1 MLPEPA
7 SRHRTGVHEAATI
20 FQLRDEVHRRRL
32 HWPRPKESAIRRL
45 IQQFV
50 RPETVAALVT
60 AWLAGALGLGLATG
74 AGAVPTVALM
84 ALGPLLGGLLLLIRH
99 NLDLASRIGN
109 LAGQS
114 ERTLETV
121 RRVGARIETEVK
133 KEVKQTFSQ
142 LEALQNLNAVLP
154 TNDVLPATR
163 GWAASPD
170 LLMVLVDLVITER
183 PSLVV
188 ECGSGA
194 STLWLALAMRRFKI
208 DGRII
213 ALDHDPAFGGKTRD
227 LLARHHV
234 GDLAEVRDAP
244 LESFTIDGETYSWYA
259 KSAWED
265 LTGID
270 LLFVDGP
277 PATTGHQAR
286 YPALP
291 LLIGSLSPV
300 ATAVLDDLVVPDM
313 QKVVQLWLDA
323 YPDFSSE
330 ILPLEKQAAV
340 LRRT

>member
-1 MLPEPA
+1 M
-7 SRHRTGVHEAATI
+7 
-20 FQLRDEVHRRRL
+20 
-32 HWPRPKESAIRRL
+32 RRL
-45 IQQFV
+45 IRQFV
-50 RPETVAALVT
+50 RVETVAVLVI

-74 AGAVPTVALM
+74 AGAVPTAALM
-84 ALGPLLGGLLLLIRH
+84 ALGLLLGGLLLLIRH

-109 LAGQS
+109 LAS
-114 ERTLETV
+114 ESQRTLDAV
-121 RRVGARIETEVK
+121 RRVEAGLP
-133 KEVKQTFSQ
+133 KEIKQTFRQ
-142 LEALQNLNAVLP
+142 LEALQNLNAMLP
-154 TNDVLPATR
+154 ARDVLPATR

-194 STLWLALAMRRFKI
+194 STLWLALAMQRFEI
-208 DGRII
+208 DGQVV
-213 ALDHDPAFGGKTRD
+213 ALEHDPVFGAQTREF
-227 LLARHHV
+227 LARHDV
-234 GDLAEVRDAP
+234 RDLAEIRDAP
-244 LESFTIDGETYSWYA
+244 LESFSLDGQAYSWYA
-259 KSAWED
+259 RRAWED

-277 PATTGHQAR
+277 PAATGERAR

-291 LLIGSLSPV
+291 LLSGSLSPV

-313 QKVVQLWLDA
+313 QEVLRLWLDA
-323 YPDFSSE
+323 YPDFRSE